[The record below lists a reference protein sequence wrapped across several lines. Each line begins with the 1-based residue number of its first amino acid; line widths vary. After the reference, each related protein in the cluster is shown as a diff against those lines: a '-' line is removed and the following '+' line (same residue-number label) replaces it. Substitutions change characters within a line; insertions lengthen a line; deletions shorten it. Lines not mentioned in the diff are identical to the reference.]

1 MSLSNFFSKK
11 APVSSQKR
19 EHSESATYQCEMKK
33 QKVDIPETTTERS
46 TETSLYQ
53 QDEAKKQ
60 KVEIPRTPTERS
72 ISFQLIKE
80 EEIRD
85 QIIISFKNVF
95 HDIDDN
101 KIHNYY
107 ICKSKNCNLCSRSC
121 QNVKRQ
127 QIQLFDPKL
136 AFCDKTH
143 KWCLTDIDGKGM
155 LCALCRIYNTKHGNE
170 SKVWNS
176 TGNVRCRTETSEVTK
191 SHPKDDDEIKFSI
204 D

>member
-1 MSLSNFFSKK
+1 MHSATDLHAALMFNQMLKAIRRTSKVGINLQPALNKQTKQEKKPTASGQMSLSNFFSKK

-33 QKVDIPETTTERS
+33 EKVDIPETTTERS

-60 KVEIPRTPTERS
+60 KVEIPRTPIERS

-107 ICKSKNCNLCSRSC
+107 ICKSKNCKEICAADRAKMSKDNKFGYLI
-121 QNVKRQ
+121 QNWHFV
-127 QIQLFDPKL
+127 IKL
-136 AFCDKTH
+136 MN
-143 KWCLTDIDGKGM
+143 G
-155 LCALCRIYNTKHGNE
+155 
-170 SKVWNS
+170 V
-176 TGNVRCRTETSEVTK
+176 
-191 SHPKDDDEIKFSI
+191 
-204 D
+204 